1 MHICSNDESLMYSR
15 IEADAGCGGPSQI
28 TLCIL
33 AYTGCELK
41 MDSFGDREPGNNFHQ
56 LASQSA
62 NEGTVYL

>member
-1 MHICSNDESLMYSR
+1 MVEKGRLCQTS
-15 IEADAGCGGPSQI
+15 GGPSQI

-56 LASQSA
+56 LAPQSA
-62 NEGTVYL
+62 NEGTVYLWTNIDQFRK